1 MQNIRGVPSGQNNL
15 TKEDRILKQVREHK
29 VDLYAVM
36 ESGIYNEKKPP
47 ILIPFNKNL
56 HNNIQEPNPFKHK
69 TPLGA
74 GMLLW
79 ANNRI
84 TL

>member
-1 MQNIRGVPSGQNNL
+1 METGV
-15 TKEDRILKQVREHK
+15 
-29 VDLYAVM
+29 
-36 ESGIYNEKKPP
+36 YNDKKPP
-47 ILIPFNKNL
+47 IPLPFNRIL
-56 HNNIQEPNPFKHK
+56 YNNVKEKDPYKHK

>member
-1 MQNIRGVPSGQNNL
+1 METGV
-15 TKEDRILKQVREHK
+15 
-29 VDLYAVM
+29 
-36 ESGIYNEKKPP
+36 YNEKKPP
-47 ILIPFNKNL
+47 ILFPFNKRL
-56 HNNIQEPNPFKHK
+56 YNNVKEQDPFKHK

-79 ANNRI
+79 ANERI